1 MKADDKKDTGKSE
14 SAKETQGGYTKQQ
27 LAFIEGKKVLHNY
40 EEIMKTR
47 PLTEEERH
55 NVARVKSMLLKKIFR
70 YGMKLANDTMH
81 KYRIPLD
88 AYKDVQAEIALA
100 FSEKLK
106 DYDPYRA
113 APTTFFKPYFQSV
126 ISDYVRENS
135 QHLSQYDAT
144 NIAKVRK
151 AKYYFMTKGVT
162 ANEEMI
168 CNRTGLSLKVV
179 KQTLRLEANSIYA
192 DVDDMISLKS
202 DIPTPDQALF
212 EKERRDDIFSEV
224 HRLLSPQEFRILEMR
239 LDLDGDTDK
248 PIPYQE
254 IADKLDMN
262 VRAVK
267 QIWSGVIAKL
277 GNSKKLQFYRKG
289 VRPYEE
295 IDSAIDY
302 HSSVADELNGIFEGL
317 GFKKEDSD

>member
-106 DYDPYRA
+106 DCPPKSRRYDVY
-113 APTTFFKPYFQSV
+113 
-126 ISDYVRENS
+126 
-135 QHLSQYDAT
+135 
-144 NIAKVRK
+144 
-151 AKYYFMTKGVT
+151 
-162 ANEEMI
+162 
-168 CNRTGLSLKVV
+168 
-179 KQTLRLEANSIYA
+179 
-192 DVDDMISLKS
+192 S
-202 DIPTPDQALF
+202 DILQKNGYRHLTEKRKTVIKNLF
-212 EKERRDDIFSEV
+212 KGYRTMTDPIRQELMNLGFTIRDKGKHYRLTYYGDSRYKTTV
-224 HRLLSPQEFRILEMR
+224 AKSASDHR
-239 LDLDGDTDK
+239 GGK
-248 PIPYQE
+248 
-254 IADKLDMN
+254 N
-262 VRAVK
+262 
-267 QIWSGVIAKL
+267 
-277 GNSKKLQFYRKG
+277 
-289 VRPYEE
+289 
-295 IDSAIDY
+295 DSAEI
-302 HSSVADELNGIFEGL
+302 STNMF
-317 GFKKEDSD
+317 